1 MAHLALHMQKQNACI
16 GLIPF
21 NVPKGDTQLTYFGE
35 QNSLHIKWPELYFV
49 KWRIRRHKY
58 LIKKKKNTINLIQ
71 QHKSIK
77 VARATDAACPISLQ

>member
-58 LIKKKKNTINLIQ
+58 LKKKKIQ
-71 QHKSIK
+71 
-77 VARATDAACPISLQ
+77 

>member
-1 MAHLALHMQKQNACI
+1 MQKQNACI

-49 KWRIRRHKY
+49 KWRNRLHKY
-58 LIKKKKNTINLIQ
+58 FKKIQ
-71 QHKSIK
+71 
-77 VARATDAACPISLQ
+77 

>member
-58 LIKKKKNTINLIQ
+58 LKKKKKKYN
-71 QHKSIK
+71 KSHSTTQIHQSSK
-77 VARATDAACPISLQ
+77 SY

>member
-58 LIKKKKNTINLIQ
+58 LKNKNKKYNKYHSTTQIHQ
-71 QHKSIK
+71 SSKSY
-77 VARATDAACPISLQ
+77 